1 MKREYTVK
9 LKAPLFKY
17 NFYQALKASV
27 PEQVADDYMKELE
40 YRLKGGCV
48 ISSIEVTFEINIKE
62 HGTVDDPDNP
72 SGDQSL

>member
-1 MKREYTVK
+1 MKREYTVT

-17 NFYQALKASV
+17 NFYQALKAAV

-40 YRLKGGCV
+40 YRLKCGGI

-62 HGTVDDPDNP
+62 HGTVDAPDNTAGNP
-72 SGDQSL
+72 GL